1 MALSGLKSG
10 LNGTGLLQGVKGG
23 SSLGHM
29 KIGLVGGSV
38 NTMSNRSNMQ
48 NPLNLTGNKKPLIY
62 GLPDFYTITGSTIT
76 NLTDIAKTG
85 NFWISNGSAASR
97 PIPRENKLNG
107 RTMLV
112 YEGSSAWM
120 SSNSAPSATAKNAY
134 TAIFVA
140 KMNGTGN
147 MTMLTSNSITAG
159 AILVQAGPTDT
170 YSVRSNFYY
179 GTSNFSTWSSVSPSN
194 RMTRDYAIYT
204 VKYRLAQ
211 PGGVGSE
218 QLMYI
223 NGQLQHY
230 PVSTTFTLGTTTAA
244 MNTIAIGNSPTSTN
258 TLARDFE
265 LGACMVF
272 DYFLNESEQLRI
284 ENYLRYYYNERF

>member
-23 SSLGHM
+23 SSLGDM
-29 KIGLVGGSV
+29 KSGLVGGNI
-38 NTMSNRSNMQ
+38 NTMATRSNMQ
-48 NPLNLTGNKKPLIY
+48 NPLNLTGNKKPLVY
-62 GLPDFYTITGSTIT
+62 GLPDYYTITGSTIT

-85 NFWISNGSAASR
+85 NFWLSNGSSAAR
-97 PIPRENKLNG
+97 PIPRENRLNS

-112 YEGSSAWM
+112 YEGSSAYM
-120 SSNSAPSATAKNAY
+120 TTNTSPSTVAKNAY
-134 TAIFVA
+134 TVIFVA
-140 KMNGTGN
+140 KMNGTAN
-147 MTMLTSNSITAG
+147 MVLATTNSITAG
-159 AILVQAGPTDT
+159 AINVLAGSSDG
-170 YSVRSNFYY
+170 YNVNSNFYY
-179 GTSNFSTWSSVSPSN
+179 GTSAFSTWQSNTPSN
-194 RMTRDYAIYT
+194 RITREYAIYV

-230 PVSTTFTLGTTTAA
+230 PVSTTFTVSTTTSTMATFGLGNNPVSPNTFA
-244 MNTIAIGNSPTSTN
+244 MN
-258 TLARDFE
+258 FE
-265 LGACMVF
+265 LGACMLF

>member
-1 MALSGLKSG
+1 MALQGLKSG

-29 KIGLVGGSV
+29 KIGLVGGIKQQI
-38 NTMSNRSNMQ
+38 TNRDNMQ
-48 NPLNLTGNKKPLIY
+48 NPLNLTGNKKPLLY
-62 GLPDFYTITGSTIT
+62 GLPDFYTITGGNTT
-76 NLTDIAKTG
+76 NLTDIANTG
-85 NFWISNGSAASR
+85 RFWISNGSAASR

-112 YEGSSAWM
+112 YEGASAWM
-120 SSNSAPSATAKNAY
+120 SSNSAPSAIAKNSY
-134 TAIFVA
+134 TIIFVA

-147 MTMLTSNSITAG
+147 MILATSNSITAG
-159 AILVQAGPTDT
+159 AIIVQAGPSDT

-179 GTSNFSTWSSVSPSN
+179 ATSAFSTWSSVSPSN

-204 VKYRLAQ
+204 LKYRLAE
-211 PGGVGSE
+211 PGGEGSE

-230 PVSTTFTLGTTTAA
+230 PISTTFTVGTTTAA
-244 MNTIAIGNSPTSTN
+244 MNTLGLGNSPTSPN
-258 TLARDFE
+258 TLARNFE

-272 DYFLNESEQLRI
+272 DYFLNESEHLRI

>member
-29 KIGLVGGSV
+29 KIGLVGGSI

-120 SSNSAPSATAKNAY
+120 SSNSAPSSTAKNAY

-194 RMTRDYAIYT
+194 WMTRDYAIYT

>member
-23 SSLGHM
+23 SSLGQM
-29 KIGLVGGSV
+29 KIGLVGGNI

-48 NPLNLTGNKKPLIY
+48 NPLNLTGNKKPLMY

-76 NLTDIAKTG
+76 NLTDIANTG
-85 NFWISNGSAASR
+85 RFWTSNGSAASR

-112 YEGSSAWM
+112 YEGASAWM
-120 SSNSAPSATAKNAY
+120 SSNSAPSSTAKNAY
-134 TAIFVA
+134 TIIFVA

-159 AILVQAGPTDT
+159 AINVQAGPSDT
-170 YSVRSNFYY
+170 YSVRSDFYY
-179 GTSNFSTWSSVSPSN
+179 STSNFSTWSSVSPSN
-194 RMTRDYAIYT
+194 RITRDYAIYT

-244 MNTIAIGNSPTSTN
+244 MNTIAIGNSPTSPN

-272 DYFLNESEQLRI
+272 DYFVNESEQLRL